1 LEQVTKGATT
11 INLTKVIIEATTMKG
26 GLGKDEISTKLM
38 LFSVGMY
45 MLSEPNLFFF
55 FPTTNNIIL
64 SVLHVM
70 LVSTFCKWC
79 KHLPR
84 CTKWSHLVLE
94 EELGF

>member
-1 LEQVTKGATT
+1 
-11 INLTKVIIEATTMKG
+11 
-26 GLGKDEISTKLM
+26 M

-79 KHLPR
+79 KQLPR